1 MQYNAKD
8 IVLRARQLA
17 DLENSDFISYNENVQ
32 LLNET
37 YQKVYQKLIN
47 RADKAYLKRIVEP
60 VIDKNAVLPEDAIAY
75 ILPSDF
81 YQLNSVTH
89 SVSQLPILRKAKNQ
103 SPLTLSYDIIGD
115 ELIIY
120 RARGVTNIEITYYP
134 TPAAIYLHADVV
146 PFIMPDGVNSD
157 EVSDVRYHQLI
168 EYKYDPQYMENPGK
182 FWDLNEQQSTSFGI
196 VGQPS
201 AGPFIDNTGV
211 MGWFSNSTTYK
222 IQGFSGDYT
231 ETYYNAYRFVGDG
244 CTRILTA
251 VGAPVAGNT
260 LYHVY
265 EIREGYS
272 EYIQLNDVELKTLTG
287 HIGFFCNDKYYVVGS
302 ASVPGSNA
310 DSWVCSVVK
319 GLIKPIYPVYGDI
332 SCMTVS
338 DQNILFKDNQG
349 LKNNGELVSYPGH
362 VVLGVDGVNYDTGY
376 GVITADRFGNY
387 FLESPFPDTLFIF
400 PQNFYYTFLSYS
412 LALAYAIKQGKDA
425 SGLAA
430 QVADVE
436 NTFYDTLE
444 RDDNSP
450 VRIANVYHR

>member
-47 RADKAYLKRIVEP
+47 RADKAYLKRITEP
-60 VIDKNAVLPEDAIAY
+60 VFDKNAALPEDAIAY

-134 TPAAIYLHADVV
+134 TPAAIYLHADAV
-146 PFIMPDGVNSD
+146 PFIMPDGVDS
-157 EVSDVRYHQLI
+157 SDVKDIRFHQLLTFK
-168 EYKYDPQYMENPGK
+168 ESTTYTLYDI
-182 FWDLNEQQSTSFGI
+182 NEQQGTDLTINPISGS
-196 VGQPS
+196 
-201 AGPFIDNTGV
+201 PFIDSPTTV
-211 MGWFSNSTTYK
+211 GWFSSATNYK
-222 IQGFSGDYT
+222 CQDVATNDTQTFT
-231 ETYYNAYRFVGDG
+231 NAFRFVGDG

-251 VGAPVAGNT
+251 VGAPVGGNS

-265 EIREGYS
+265 EIKEGYS
-272 EYIQLNDVELKTLTG
+272 QYVQLDDVELKTLSSHTG
-287 HIGFFCNDKYYVVGS
+287 FYCNGQYYTF
-302 ASVPGSNA
+302 ATPEVPGSNA
-310 DSWVCSVVK
+310 DSWVCQVSK
-319 GLIKPIYPVYGDI
+319 GVLNPVYPVYGDP
-332 SCMTVS
+332 SCFTVS
-338 DQNILFKDNQG
+338 DQNILFKDSQG
-349 LKNNGELVSYPGH
+349 LKNNGELVTYPGH
-362 VVLGVDGVNYDTGY
+362 TVLGIDGVNYDTGY